1 MRPTHHQANESCL
14 CHFSLRTSH
23 FRRGFTLIEVLLALT
38 LTGLVLTATGSM
50 TRQLLI
56 AQRDLRER
64 QREDLRRAAVFD
76 SLRRD
81 LERLLSDTSSR
92 SIEIPPSSEVVIR
105 LTSLARVYRRNATQ
119 RPMHPVR
126 VTYRRKRE
134 EAEDAGFTL
143 IRTQEDL
150 TQPRGKRRATTRVLA
165 RQLATIT
172 VRVHDGQDWHASW
185 PPARR
190 NPPALKAVEI
200 RYARLDQTAPTV
212 RRVLLSG
219 DNGARPA
226 SHDNNARR

>member
-1 MRPTHHQANESCL
+1 MNHTQHRPNESCL
-14 CHFSLRTSH
+14 SQFSILNSQLSA
-23 FRRGFTLIEVLLALT
+23 GFTLIEVLLALT

-64 QREDLRRAAVFD
+64 QREDLRTAAVFD

-81 LERLLSDTSSR
+81 LERLVSDTSSR
-92 SIEIPPSSEVVIR
+92 SIEIPPSSDVVIR
-105 LTSLARVYRRNATQ
+105 LTSLARVYRPDATQ

-134 EAEDAGFTL
+134 EEEDAGFTL
-143 IRTQEDL
+143 TRTQEDL

-185 PPARR
+185 PPGRR

-219 DNGARPA
+219 DNGARPTP
-226 SHDNNARR
+226 HDNGARR